1 MKAKELRDQTTE
13 ELALKE
19 RELRQEVFNL
29 KLQKAAGQLANTAG
43 IVKAKKDLARVKTI
57 LRSREIA
64 GGAKGTRA
72 EG

>member
-1 MKAKELRDQTTE
+1 VKAKELRDQTTE

-19 RELRQEVFNL
+19 RELRQDVFNL

-72 EG
+72 QG

>member
-1 MKAKELRDQTTE
+1 MKAKELQDQTTE
-13 ELALKE
+13 ELTLKE

-29 KLQKAAGQLANTAG
+29 RLQKAAEQLANTAA

-72 EG
+72 QG

>member
-1 MKAKELRDQTTE
+1 VKAKELRDQTTE
-13 ELALKE
+13 ELTLKE

-64 GGAKGTRA
+64 GGVEGTRA
-72 EG
+72 

>member
-13 ELALKE
+13 ELTLKE

-29 KLQKAAGQLANTAG
+29 KLQKAAGQLSNTAG

-64 GGAKGTRA
+64 SGAKGTRA
-72 EG
+72 QG

>member
-1 MKAKELRDQTTE
+1 MKAKELQDQTTE
-13 ELALKE
+13 ELTLKE

-29 KLQKAAGQLANTAG
+29 RLQKAAGELANTAG

-64 GGAKGTRA
+64 TGVKGTRA
-72 EG
+72 

>member
-1 MKAKELRDQTTE
+1 VKAKELRDQITE

>member
-13 ELALKE
+13 ELTLKE

-29 KLQKAAGQLANTAG
+29 RLQKAAGQLANTAG

>member
-1 MKAKELRDQTTE
+1 VKAKELQDQTTE
-13 ELALKE
+13 ELTLKE

-29 KLQKAAGQLANTAG
+29 RLQKAAGELANTAG

-57 LRSREIA
+57 LRSREMA

-72 EG
+72 QG

>member
-1 MKAKELRDQTTE
+1 VKAKELRDLTTE
-13 ELALKE
+13 ELSLKE
-19 RELRQEVFNL
+19 RELRQGVFNL
-29 KLQKAAGQLANTAG
+29 RLQKAAGQLANTAG

-64 GGAKGTRA
+64 SGAKGARA

>member
-1 MKAKELRDQTTE
+1 LQDQTTE
-13 ELALKE
+13 ELTLKE

-29 KLQKAAGQLANTAG
+29 RLQKAAGQLANTAG

-64 GGAKGTRA
+64 GRAKGTRA
-72 EG
+72 QG

>member
-1 MKAKELRDQTTE
+1 MKAKELRDQTSE

-72 EG
+72 QG

>member
-1 MKAKELRDQTTE
+1 VKAKELRDQTSE
-13 ELALKE
+13 ELTLKE

-72 EG
+72 QG

>member
-1 MKAKELRDQTTE
+1 VKAKELQDQTTE
-13 ELALKE
+13 ELTLKE

-29 KLQKAAGQLANTAG
+29 RLQKAAGQLANTAG

-64 GGAKGTRA
+64 GRAKGTRA
-72 EG
+72 QG

>member
-13 ELALKE
+13 ELTLKE

-29 KLQKAAGQLANTAG
+29 RLQKAAGQLANTAG

-72 EG
+72 QG

>member
-1 MKAKELRDQTTE
+1 VKAKELRDQTSE

-19 RELRQEVFNL
+19 RELRQDVFNL

>member
-1 MKAKELRDQTTE
+1 VKAKELRDQTTE
-13 ELALKE
+13 ELTLRE
-19 RELRQEVFNL
+19 RDLRQEVFNL

-72 EG
+72 QG

>member
-64 GGAKGTRA
+64 GRAQGTRA
-72 EG
+72 EA

>member
-1 MKAKELRDQTTE
+1 VKAKELRDRTTE

-19 RELRQEVFNL
+19 GELRQEVFNL

>member
-1 MKAKELRDQTTE
+1 VKAKELQDQTTE
-13 ELALKE
+13 ELTLKE

-29 KLQKAAGQLANTAG
+29 RLQKAAGQLANTAA

-72 EG
+72 QG

>member
-13 ELALKE
+13 ELTLKE

-72 EG
+72 QG

>member
-13 ELALKE
+13 ELTLKE
-19 RELRQEVFNL
+19 RDLRQEVFNL

-72 EG
+72 QG

>member
-13 ELALKE
+13 ELTLKE
-19 RELRQEVFNL
+19 RDLRQEVFNL

-64 GGAKGTRA
+64 SGAKGTRA
-72 EG
+72 QG

>member
-1 MKAKELRDQTTE
+1 MKAKELRDQTSE

-19 RELRQEVFNL
+19 RELRQDVFNL

>member
-57 LRSREIA
+57 LRSRETA
-64 GGAKGTRA
+64 GRAKGTRA
-72 EG
+72 EA